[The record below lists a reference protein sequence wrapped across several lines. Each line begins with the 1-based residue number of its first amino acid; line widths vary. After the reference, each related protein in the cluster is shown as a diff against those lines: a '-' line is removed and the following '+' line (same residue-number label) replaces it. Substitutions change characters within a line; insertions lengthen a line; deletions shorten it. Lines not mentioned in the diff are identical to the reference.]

1 MRNLDAFF
9 KPKSVAIIG
18 ASHEPQK
25 IGHVILKNFK
35 ESSSYK
41 GKIFPINP
49 DTKPILRLKTYASV
63 KDIPQKID
71 LAIIAIP
78 AKFVP
83 KVLEEC
89 GQAKVKAVTIITGG
103 FKEVGKD
110 GEKLEKQLHEIIS
123 KYKIPV
129 VGPNCLG
136 ILDTG
141 SGVDMLF
148 LPPYRLGRPKK
159 GPIAFISQSG
169 AFGSAILDWSA
180 QEGFGVSKFISY
192 GNAVDVD
199 EVDLLEYLGKD
210 SQTKVISIYLEGANR
225 AREFMEVAKKVTRK
239 KPVLIYKA
247 GSSKVGTKAAQ
258 SHTGSL
264 AGSQEIYSAAFKQS
278 RVIQVETVEDMFD
291 FARALSY
298 QPLPKGNR
306 IAIITD
312 GGGFGVL
319 AADHAEREG
328 LEVVKPS
335 PKTVKKIRNG
345 TLPYASL
352 HNPIDLTGSADG
364 EMYRLAIEACMQDPK
379 IDGIVVILLF
389 QPPNI
394 DSDVIQHILDL
405 HSKYNKPLLVT
416 STGGAYTQLHRDIL
430 DQSGVPTFDTPSSA
444 VRSMAALYKYSQL
457 KKSKL
462 K

>member
-1 MRNLDAFF
+1 MKNLSAFF
-9 KPKSVAIIG
+9 NPKSVAVIG
-18 ASHEPQK
+18 ASTHTEK
-25 IGHVILKNFK
+25 IGHVILKNFV
-35 ESSSYK
+35 ESSAYD

-49 DTKPILRLKTYASV
+49 NTQPVLGLKTYASV
-63 KDIPQKID
+63 KDVPQRID
-71 LAIIAIP
+71 LAVIAIP
-78 AKFVP
+78 GKFVP
-83 KVLEEC
+83 KVLGEC
-89 GQAKVKAVTIITGG
+89 GQAKVKAVTIISSG
-103 FKEVGKD
+103 FKEIG
-110 GEKLEKQLHEIIS
+110 GEGIKLEQQLHKIIK
-123 KYKIPV
+123 KYNLTVI
-129 VGPNCLG
+129 GPNCLG
-136 ILDTG
+136 VLDTD

-210 SQTKVISIYLEGANR
+210 SSTKVVSVYLEGANR
-225 AREFMEVAKKVTRK
+225 AREFMEVAKKVTKK

-247 GSSKVGTKAAQ
+247 GSSKMGTKAAQ

-264 AGSQEIYSAAFKQS
+264 AGAHIIYSAAFKQS
-278 RVIQVETVEDMFD
+278 GIMQVDNVEDMFD

-306 IAIITD
+306 IAIVTD

-319 AADHAEREG
+319 ASDHAEKEG
-328 LEVVKPS
+328 LEVVTPS
-335 PKTVKKIRNG
+335 PQTIKLMKKG

-364 EMYRLAIEACMQDPK
+364 EMYKLAIEACMQDPK
-379 IDGIVVILLF
+379 IDGVVVILLF

-394 DSDVIQHILDL
+394 DSDVIQHILDI
-405 HSKYNKPLLVT
+405 HANYNKPLLVT
-416 STGGAYTQLHRDIL
+416 STGGTYTQLHRDIL
-430 DQSGVPTFDTPSSA
+430 DQSGVPTFNTPSAA
-444 VRSMAALYKYSQL
+444 VKSMAALYKYSQI